1 MMRQEIGFLLMN
13 LVLQQQVTVPTHKSS
28 RILDHVITSEEGEV
42 SEPLVSFVTS
52 SDHGVV
58 HFDLL
63 EKHGNLAVKKAS
75 SRKWRNFDVVAF
87 AESIVAPIDRN
98 NPENVWNSV
107 LMNEISYVDKN
118 HPLKTKYVRNRTSPF
133 FDDELRTMKRS

>member
-13 LVLQQQVTVPTHKSS
+13 LVLQQQFTVPTHKSS
-28 RILDHVITSEEGEV
+28 RILNQNITSEEVEV

-52 SDHGVV
+52 SDHGDV

-75 SRKWRNFDVVAF
+75 SR
-87 AESIVAPIDRN
+87 SG
-98 NPENVWNSV
+98 
-107 LMNEISYVDKN
+107 EI
-118 HPLKTKYVRNRTSPF
+118 LTW
-133 FDDELRTMKRS
+133 